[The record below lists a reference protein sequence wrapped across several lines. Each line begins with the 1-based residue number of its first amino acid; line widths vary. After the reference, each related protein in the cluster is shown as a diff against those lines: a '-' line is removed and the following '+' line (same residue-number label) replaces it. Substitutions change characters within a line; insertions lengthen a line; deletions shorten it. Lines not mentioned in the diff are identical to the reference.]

1 MSWFGKWFTVTPVA
15 TQEDIDVLVNRL
27 NQCETLLKLQE
38 RDIQALKVKVQM
50 LLDRPI
56 AQQIHNP
63 NTYVGQVPVSL
74 TSDRPSPYTSTYDSG
89 ANLANAMLVTASMV
103 DLTDSYTEVS
113 SSDSYD
119 SSSSSS
125 GD

>member
-1 MSWFGKWFTVTPVA
+1 MSWFNKWFKVTPVA
-15 TQEDIDVLVNRL
+15 TQEDIYVLVNRL
-27 NQCETLLKLQE
+27 NQCESLIKLQE
-38 RDIQALKVKVQM
+38 RDIQALKTKVQM

-63 NTYVGQVPVSL
+63 NTYVGTLSNQ
-74 TSDRPSPYTSTYDSG
+74 DSG
-89 ANLANAMLVTASMV
+89 ANLANAMLVTAAMV

-125 GD
+125 SSGD

>member
-1 MSWFGKWFTVTPVA
+1 MSWFSKWFKVTPVA

-27 NQCETLLKLQE
+27 NQCESLIKLQE
-38 RDIQALKVKVQM
+38 RDIQALKTKVQL

-56 AQQIHNP
+56 AQSIHNP
-63 NTYVGQVPVSL
+63 NLNVIDSNVPYE
-74 TSDRPSPYTSTYDSG
+74 PYKYDSG
-89 ANLANAMLVTASMV
+89 ATLSNAMLVTAAMA

-113 SSDSYD
+113 SND

>member
-1 MSWFGKWFTVTPVA
+1 MSWFGKWFKVTPVA

-27 NQCETLLKLQE
+27 NQYESLIKLQA
-38 RDIQALKVKVQM
+38 RDIQALTVKVQV

-56 AQQIHNP
+56 AQQIHTHNP
-63 NTYVGQVPVSL
+63 NTYVGTVSNQ
-74 TSDRPSPYTSTYDSG
+74 YDSG
-89 ANLANAMLVTASMV
+89 IDLATAMVVTATMV

-113 SSDSYD
+113 SSDS
-119 SSSSSS
+119 SSSSS